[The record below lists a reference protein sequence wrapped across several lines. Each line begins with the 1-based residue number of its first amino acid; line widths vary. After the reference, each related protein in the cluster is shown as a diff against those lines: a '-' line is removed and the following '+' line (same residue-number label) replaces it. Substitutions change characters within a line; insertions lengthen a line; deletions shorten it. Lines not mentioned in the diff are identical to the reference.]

1 MALDAGELKM
11 RLVREFDRPAPGID
25 ALGRRERVFLF
36 AETAVFVLAGE
47 TLDHTQKGNAHNH

>member
-1 MALDAGELKM
+1 M

-25 ALGRRERVFLF
+25 ALGRLERVFLF

-47 TLDHTQKGNAHNH
+47 TLDPTQKGNAHNH